1 MRLKHLI
8 AIVLC
13 VFMTS
18 LKTLAQPY
26 ISYVDIG
33 EFNER
38 NLYSSEYLY
47 TINLP
52 VGGCDLD
59 NSVEFDRFIS
69 ILSDILENS
78 YSELIGVY
86 VCGATSPDG
95 LWQDNVNLSEKRTR
109 EAVELIRRRTGIS
122 SDLIHSKSLNEDWDY
137 LYELVENSYLPHRE
151 EVLDIISTKKWGER
165 KSALWKVGDGEVWD
179 ILMDEFFPLMRG
191 IRVAVFC
198 QKNENDEDSVEEIQE
213 EADVL
218 PFSPVDEK
226 EFPVIQVDTV
236 YVTDTVYVFK
246 EVPVAKNARSP
257 WLMGLKTN
265 ILTDAVA
272 VPSFG
277 LELQLAERLS
287 LDLQGWYG
295 FHNILYRSAQTDIY
309 GFSPELRWWFAD
321 RAMEK
326 GHFIGVSGVCSWY
339 TLEWLDG
346 YLYQNG
352 LEGDFCID
360 AGNSSPAW
368 SAGLV
373 YGYSLGLGRKARW
386 GLEFT
391 LGFGYASYSQNV
403 GEWNEDAASW
413 LYHSHQNNHHIGIT
427 ELSVNLTYRFSLR
440 KFDPAYYDAR

>member
-1 MRLKHLI
+1 MRVRCLI
-8 AIVLC
+8 TIVLC
-13 VFMTS
+13 VFVTS
-18 LKTLAQPY
+18 LRALAQPY
-26 ISYVDIG
+26 VSYVDIE
-33 EFNER
+33 EFNEK
-38 NLYSSEYLY
+38 NLYTSEYLY
-47 TINLP
+47 SINLP
-52 VGGCDLD
+52 AGGSGLE
-59 NSVEFDRFIS
+59 NSAEFDRFIDV
-69 ILSDILENS
+69 LSDVLENS
-78 YSELIGVY
+78 YPDLLRVY

-109 EAVELIRRRTGIS
+109 QAVELIRRRTGIS
-122 SDLIHSKSLNEDWDY
+122 PVLIHSHSLNEDWDY

-198 QKNENDEDSVEEIQE
+198 LKNEKNQELDEDVEEV
-213 EADVL
+213 ADVL
-218 PFSPVDEK
+218 PVKPVVER
-226 EFPVIQVDTV
+226 ELPEIQIDTV
-236 YVTDTVYVFK
+236 YVTDTVYILK
-246 EVPVAKNARSP
+246 EVPVEKRASSP
-257 WLMGLKTN
+257 WLLGLKTN

-272 VPSFG
+272 VPTFG

-287 LDLQGWYG
+287 LDVQGWYG
-295 FHNILYRSAQTDIY
+295 FHNILYRSALTDMY
-309 GFSPELRWWFAD
+309 GLSPELRWWFAD

-326 GHFIGVSGVCSWY
+326 GHFIGVSGVCTWY

-352 LEGDFCID
+352 LEGDFCTD

-373 YGYSLGLGRKARW
+373 YGYSLGIGRKARW

-391 LGFGYASYSQNV
+391 LGFGYASYKQNV
-403 GEWNEDAASW
+403 GEWNADAGKW
-413 LYHSHQNNHHIGIT
+413 LYHSYQDNHHIGIT